1 MPRTLDTYEKHPLC
15 TWSAVSIQDIQ
26 RLHDHKASGLVTRV
40 WLCLKTYAFYG
51 KNTCFPSIRSL
62 AERMGYDLKQN
73 YKATIGKALRWL
85 EDKGFISRKSRRSK
99 ERFTLL
105 TTVKPSSPNA
115 QPAPSEGSPNG
126 DEKNQ
131 TINNQTKPH
140 TPFKKGATTKKQ
152 KVRSIRRKKRIRKR
166 DLQRMAEVQQWNED
180 VQAKHKQNI
189 EEYSQALSSTSE
201 VLQGLLK
208 EHECKDIPTTTKGL
222 ERSYF
227 VACVLHFY
235 EWIDTIPQRPQT
247 LQRRSQ
253 MCLMDVDLIE
263 QLGLNIFQLWE
274 HQARFGS
281 L

>member
-1 MPRTLDTYEKHPLC
+1 
-15 TWSAVSIQDIQ
+15 
-26 RLHDHKASGLVTRV
+26 
-40 WLCLKTYAFYG
+40 
-51 KNTCFPSIRSL
+51 
-62 AERMGYDLKQN
+62 MGYDLKQN

-99 ERFTLL
+99 ARFTLL
-105 TTVKPSSPNA
+105 TPLQPSSPNA

-131 TINNQTKPH
+131 TTNNQTKPH

-152 KVRSIRRKKRIRKR
+152 KVRSRRRRKRMRKR
-166 DLQRMAEVQQWNED
+166 DLQRMAEVQQRNEE
-180 VQAKHKQNI
+180 VQAQHLQNI
-189 EEYSQALSSTSE
+189 EEYRQANSSTSE
-201 VLQGLLK
+201 TLQDLLQ

-235 EWIDTIPQRPQT
+235 EWIDTIPQRPPT

-253 MCLMDVDLIE
+253 MCMIDTELTE
-263 QLGLNIFQLWE
+263 KLGLNIFQLWE

>member
-1 MPRTLDTYEKHPLC
+1 
-15 TWSAVSIQDIQ
+15 
-26 RLHDHKASGLVTRV
+26 
-40 WLCLKTYAFYG
+40 
-51 KNTCFPSIRSL
+51 
-62 AERMGYDLKQN
+62 MGYDLKQT

-85 EDKGFISRKSRRSK
+85 EDKGFISRKGRRSK

-152 KVRSIRRKKRIRKR
+152 KVRSTRRKKRIRKR
-166 DLQRMAEVQQWNED
+166 DLEHIAEVKRMASEVDVRHQQ
-180 VQAKHKQNI
+180 AIK
-189 EEYSQALSSTSE
+189 EYKDTNSKTSE
-201 VLQGLLK
+201 VLGSLLQ

-253 MCLMDVDLIE
+253 MCLIDVDLIE